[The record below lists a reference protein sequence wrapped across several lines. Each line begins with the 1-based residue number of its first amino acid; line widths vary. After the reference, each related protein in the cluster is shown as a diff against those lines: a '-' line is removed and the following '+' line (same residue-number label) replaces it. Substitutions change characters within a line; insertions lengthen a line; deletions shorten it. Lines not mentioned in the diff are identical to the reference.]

1 VSYEAVAK
9 AHHAAAEH
17 HGKGSHETAPERST
31 KARTLPEAAHKH
43 SIEGHGKS
51 VQHGKK

>member
-17 HGKGSHETAPERST
+17 HGKGSHETAHERST
-31 KARTLPEAAHKH
+31 KAHTQPEAARTH
-43 SIEGHGKS
+43 SIAGHGKS